1 MKGRKQLTV
10 VWHVDNHMVS
20 CKDDFK
26 LTKFS
31 CYLAKIYGPK
41 LSMHT
46 GRKHNYLGVD
56 MEFNEDGTLDV
67 LMIKYLKDVINDFP
81 EVISGRAVM
90 PVANHLF
97 EIRDENVMVDRKGTK
112 IL

>member
-1 MKGRKQLTV
+1 MKKGDQLTV
-10 VWHVDNHMVS
+10 VWHVDDLIRLCV
-20 CKDDFK
+20 DDFK

-56 MEFNEDGTLDV
+56 MESNEDDTLDV
-67 LMIKYLKDVINDFP
+67 SMFKYLDDAISNSP
-81 EVISGRAVM
+81 EAI
-90 PVANHLF
+90 
-97 EIRDENVMVDRKGTK
+97 T
-112 IL
+112 

>member
-1 MKGRKQLTV
+1 MCV
-10 VWHVDNHMVS
+10 
-20 CKDDFK
+20 DDFE

-46 GRKHNYLGVD
+46 GRKPNYLGVD

-67 LMIKYLKDVINDFP
+67 SMFKYLDDVISNFP
-81 EVISGRAVM
+81 ETITG
-90 PVANHLF
+90 
-97 EIRDENVMVDRKGTK
+97 
-112 IL
+112 